1 ALPGAPGS
9 ETPIS
14 HHRRPSRH
22 AQSRHRFT
30 LAFALQIG
38 LRKPTDQTPGPR
50 TPARSAM
57 LSGDDRPWPG
67 VEHALASGRHR
78 PAWSAVTRPRR
89 TPRAGSRCRLT
100 DATDQSRRSHW
111 TAPAHAN

>member
-1 ALPGAPGS
+1 
-9 ETPIS
+9 
-14 HHRRPSRH
+14 RY

-38 LRKPTDQTPGPR
+38 RRKPTDQAPGPR
-50 TPARSAM
+50 APGRTAM
-57 LSGDDRPWPG
+57 LTGGDRPWPR
-67 VEHALASGRHR
+67 VEHGPAVGRHR

-111 TAPAHAN
+111 TAPVHAN